1 MIHSFQPRFTDDKKC
16 FNSDQID
23 EVNDVFQLRNT
34 GTDGVSFKHN
44 QGFYLQAKI
53 CNISKF
59 RFA

>member
-1 MIHSFQPRFTDDKKC
+1 MIHSFQPRFTDDEKC

-53 CNISKF
+53 
-59 RFA
+59 